1 MPSAEEILQ
10 KMRALQERREAAVG
24 PLVEI
29 LAKRSEL
36 LAQLAALDESYGK
49 AYVDAEAAG
58 WTSDE
63 LTQLGAD
70 EPVKRPR
77 VRSRRKGSAARKSAA
92 EASEAAPKTDSPAV
106 VPAPSSPANPVAPAA
121 TGTSA

>member
-10 KMRALQERREAAVG
+10 KMRAVQERREAAVG

-36 LAQLAALDESYGK
+36 LAQLTALDESYGK
-49 AYVDAEAAG
+49 AYVEAEAAG
-58 WTSDE
+58 WTSGE
-63 LTQLGAD
+63 LAQLGAD
-70 EPVKRPR
+70 EPAKRPR
-77 VRSRRKGSAARKSAA
+77 ARSRRKGSMARKSAA
-92 EASEAAPKTDSPAV
+92 EASGTAPETRSPAA
-106 VPAPSSPANPVAPAA
+106 VPPPSAPFSPAAAAA